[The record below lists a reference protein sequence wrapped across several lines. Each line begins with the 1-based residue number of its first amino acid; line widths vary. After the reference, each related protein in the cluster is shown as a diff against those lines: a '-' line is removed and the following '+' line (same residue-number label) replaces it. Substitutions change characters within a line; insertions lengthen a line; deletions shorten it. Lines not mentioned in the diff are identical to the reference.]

1 MSLPTSVIAGGAPP
15 HEPGAGGGA
24 SAGASGDAGARATA
38 GRGRSTTRGA
48 RGFFGALGVGQWIAV
63 GFLVLLLVA
72 AFFPWLLAP
81 GDPLAIDPGD
91 AFRAPEWGH
100 PFGTDE
106 SGRDVYTRVVH
117 GTAPSLV
124 IGVAAT
130 AIGILLAL
138 VLGTAAALGGR
149 VVDFGVSRFL
159 EVLFAFPGLLLA
171 LLVITVY
178 GPGIVTST
186 IAVGL
191 ATAPGYARIIR
202 SQTRAVASSA
212 YVEVAVV
219 LGRSRARILA
229 RHILPNAVAPV
240 FVLVT
245 LGVGQAIVWAAAL
258 SYLGLGAEPPAAEW
272 GAMLFAGKNYVTT
285 AWWMTFFPGLAI
297 VLSAAA
303 TTVLGRALQRR
314 GAR

>member
-1 MSLPTSVIAGGAPP
+1 MPRVL
-15 HEPGAGGGA
+15 
-24 SAGASGDAGARATA
+24 
-38 GRGRSTTRGA
+38 RS
-48 RGFFGALGVGQWIAV
+48 LGVAQWV
-63 GFLVLLLVA
+63 SLVFLVVLVVA
-72 AFFPWLLAP
+72 AVFPWLLAP
-81 GDPLAIDPGD
+81 GDPLAIAPAE
-91 AFRAPEWGH
+91 AFRPPGWGH

-106 SGRDVYTRVVH
+106 SGRDIYTRVVH

-130 AIGILLAL
+130 AIGVGLAL
-138 VLGTAAALGGR
+138 VLGLAAALGGR

-202 SQTRAVASSA
+202 SQARAVAA
-212 YVEVAVV
+212 APYVEAAVV
-219 LGRSRARILA
+219 LGRSRGRILG
-229 RHILPNAVAPV
+229 RHILPNALAPV

-272 GAMLFAGKNYVTT
+272 GAMLFAGKNYLAT

-303 TTVLGRALQRR
+303 TTVLGRAVQRR

>member
-1 MSLPTSVIAGGAPP
+1 V
-15 HEPGAGGGA
+15 
-24 SAGASGDAGARATA
+24 
-38 GRGRSTTRGA
+38 

-72 AFFPWLLAP
+72 AFFPGLLAP

-91 AFRAPEWGH
+91 AFRAPGWGH

-117 GTAPSLV
+117 GTAPSLLL
-124 IGVAAT
+124 GVSAT

-149 VVDFGVSRFL
+149 VVDFGVNRVL

-212 YVEVAVV
+212 YVEAAVV
-219 LGRSRARILA
+219 LGRSRGRILA

-240 FVLVT
+240 FLLVT

-314 GAR
+314 SRR